1 MQTINIITF
10 VVTLCFLAR
19 DTFAFVLVH
28 QAPRNVTKV
37 LTVDNGGQWGTWR
50 DPHFCAEG
58 AFAVGYDMK
67 IESDSASDDTGMN
80 GIRLECHFKS
90 NGHFG
95 GTVESGVAPSG
106 DWLGL
111 TRCDSGLGV
120 EHFLVSFSLQVEAET
135 TDDTAANYAKFMCRD
150 FAGVSSPYEIV
161 HKPGHGYWGTWGS
174 FSEFCD
180 PDSAICGISTKIE
193 DVTWDHT
200 GLNDARFYCCP
211 F

>member
-1 MQTINIITF
+1 M
-10 VVTLCFLAR
+10 
-19 DTFAFVLVH
+19 
-28 QAPRNVTKV
+28 
-37 LTVDNGGQWGTWR
+37 G
-50 DPHFCAEG
+50 
-58 AFAVGYDMK
+58 
-67 IESDSASDDTGMN
+67 IESDSASDDTGIN

-120 EHFLVSFSLQVEAET
+120 EHFLVSSLQMEAET

-150 FAGVSSPYEIV
+150 FVGGNSPYEIV

-180 PDSAICGISTKIE
+180 QDSAICGISTKIE
-193 DVTWDHT
+193 DDTWDDT
-200 GLNDARFYCCP
+200 GLNDARFYGCP